1 MLSSAESSLRENQ
14 RACFQP
20 WIGEIGS
27 APVKGS
33 PPSPFIVVR
42 RGDVHECRGAEV
54 VVFPRIAGT
63 VVEHCRKCTV
73 RRRRTSLSSWIS
85 SLVPWR
91 WRRPS
96 CSVPAVVMAR
106 DGPGPPGRSAGLH
119 TRRSG
124 CAWKSRTPQG
134 GGPGSRPCVLSA
146 PLGRTRDIVGPL
158 PQREMGPDGGCR
170 QNSNGGGANLS
181 CAALNAPQCC
191 YSDRGG

>member
-1 MLSSAESSLRENQ
+1 MRCVLSSAESSLRENQ

-42 RGDVHECRGAEV
+42 RGGVHECRGAEV

-73 RRRRTSLSSWIS
+73 GRRRTSLSSWIS
-85 SLVPWR
+85 SLVQWR

-96 CSVPAVVMAR
+96 CSIRVIVIVW
-106 DGPGPPGRSAGLH
+106 DSPGPPGRSAGVH
-119 TRRSG
+119 IRRSG
-124 CAWKSRTPQG
+124 SAWKSRTPQE
-134 GGPGSRPCVLSA
+134 GGPGSRPRMQSA
-146 PLGRTRDIVGPL
+146 PLGRARDIARPL
-158 PQREMGPDGGCR
+158 PQREMVWMVCVGR
-170 QNSNGGGANLS
+170 TVTGA
-181 CAALNAPQCC
+181 APTCLVPH
-191 YSDRGG
+191 

>member
-1 MLSSAESSLRENQ
+1 MSVGVRKSSFSLESR
-14 RACFQP
+14 
-20 WIGEIGS
+20 
-27 APVKGS
+27 
-33 PPSPFIVVR
+33 
-42 RGDVHECRGAEV
+42 
-54 VVFPRIAGT
+54 GT
-63 VVEHCRKCTV
+63 VVEHCRKYTV
-73 RRRRTSLSSWIS
+73 GRRRVSLSPCIS
-85 SLVPWR
+85 YLVLRR

-96 CSVPAVVMAR
+96 CSVRVTVMAW
-106 DGPGPPGRSAGLH
+106 DGPGPPGRSAGVH

-124 CAWKSRTPQG
+124 SAWKSRTPQG